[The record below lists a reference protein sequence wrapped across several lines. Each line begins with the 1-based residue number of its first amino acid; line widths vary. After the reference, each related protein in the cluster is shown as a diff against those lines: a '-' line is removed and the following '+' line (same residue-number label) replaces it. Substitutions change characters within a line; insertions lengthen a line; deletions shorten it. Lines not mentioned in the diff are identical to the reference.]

1 MIAISALIFKG
12 VAVNFLHKIFRLLL
26 LLAIALSFTAWQ
38 AAFAQTPVLKLQHV
52 RGVIERVDQPQGIV
66 VVSGKPYQLS
76 RTVRVVDKDVKNQP
90 MSAIR
95 PGSPV
100 LLVLSGN
107 AVDYLMLN
115 PGPGDFM
122 EGPSR

>member
-1 MIAISALIFKG
+1 M
-12 VAVNFLHKIFRLLL
+12 NFPYQVSRLLL
-26 LLAIALSFTAWQ
+26 LLAIALSCAAWQ
-38 AAFAQTPVLKLQHV
+38 AAFAQVPVPALQHV

-76 RTVRVVDKDVKNQP
+76 RTVRVVDKDVQVQP

-95 PGSPV
+95 PGLPV
-100 LLVLSGN
+100 LLVLTGN

>member
-1 MIAISALIFKG
+1 M
-12 VAVNFLHKIFRLLL
+12 NFTSQIYRLVL
-26 LLAIALSFTAWQ
+26 LLAIALSFAAWQ
-38 AAFAQTPVLKLQHV
+38 TAFAQTPVLKLQHV
-52 RGVIERVDQPQGIV
+52 RGVIDRVDQPQGIV
-66 VVSGKPYQLS
+66 VVSGKTYQLS
-76 RTVRVVDKDVKNQP
+76 RTIRVVDKDVKVQP

-100 LLVLSGN
+100 LLVLTGN

-115 PGPGDFM
+115 PGPDNFM